1 MHQKSSYNLR
11 PPNQNWIVRFTP
23 KISASKQWNSVFYI
37 TTKKS
42 CSKAILP
49 VPGFYEWYTALVESD
64 PRLCWSDR
72 RLRTT
77 SPPWN
82 EESTGQEKR
91 EYQLDQCVS
100 SSSWLDLNCL
110 TGSSSYSRALLISS
124 AALSMRALR
133 MAERGMETC
142 SEMDERGGL
151 SLSAAEQDMGHN
163 SRHRDTIE
171 STTTWT
177 QLTQTHIIFL
187 LSLDIFPQS
196 IELLIQ

>member
-1 MHQKSSYNLR
+1 M
-11 PPNQNWIVRFTP
+11 
-23 KISASKQWNSVFYI
+23 
-37 TTKKS
+37 
-42 CSKAILP
+42 ILP

-64 PRLCWSDR
+64 PQLCWSDR
-72 RLRTT
+72 RPRTT
-77 SPPWN
+77 SPPLN
-82 EESTGQEKR
+82 EESTGQDKK
-91 EYQLDQCVS
+91 LDQCVS
-100 SSSWLDLNCL
+100 SRSWLDLNCL
-110 TGSSSYSRALLISS
+110 TDSSSYSRALLISS

-196 IELLIQ
+196 FELFIQ

>member
-1 MHQKSSYNLR
+1 MHQKTCCNLR
-11 PPNQNWIVRFTP
+11 PLNQNLIIMFTP
-23 KISASKQWNSVFYI
+23 KISALNNETAFFYI

-49 VPGFYEWYTALVESD
+49 VPGFYEWYTALAESD

-72 RLRTT
+72 RPRTT

-100 SSSWLDLNCL
+100 SSSLLDLNCL
-110 TGSSSYSRALLISS
+110 TGSRSHSRALLISS

-177 QLTQTHIIFL
+177 QFTNTHCISFVFRYFF
-187 LSLDIFPQS
+187 SQS
-196 IELLIQ
+196 IELFIQ